1 MINRRIVG
9 FVEGFLATTGTDRY
23 GRSFDVDDIISLR
36 DDVESRPWLFMG
48 AETGETPAGRVTRV
62 EVREIGTIIG
72 LWGRVEFYQASALKI
87 TSEGILNF
95 FGFTTP
101 NLPLERRTPEDFARY
116 EALRPVEIPPDAND
130 SRSEEE
136 RLASYMTPPALSPT
150 PAQMAGLDSPQQAST
165 DVDQRDV
172 ESAPLV
178 EPARVARERQ
188 PSASDEKPLAAD
200 GSEQLSLDL

>member
-1 MINRRIVG
+1 MNRRIVG

-23 GRSFDVDDIISLR
+23 GRSFEIDDIISLR
-36 DDVESRPWLFMG
+36 DNVESRPWLFMG
-48 AETGETPAGRVTRV
+48 AETGEPPAGRVTRV
-62 EVREIGTIIG
+62 EVREIGSIIG

-116 EALRPVEIPPDAND
+116 EALRPVEIQPDATD

-136 RLASYMTPPALSPT
+136 RLASYMTPPALPPT
-150 PAQMAGLDSPQQAST
+150 LPHTHGPDSPQEAPA
-165 DVDQRDV
+165 DAGQRDV

-178 EPARVARERQ
+178 EPTRVARERR
-188 PSASDEKPLAAD
+188 PSSPDEKPLAAD
-200 GSEQLSLDL
+200 GPEQLSLDF